1 MMLKWALIL
10 NSWHSSISHS
20 LSLGTSALCLVL
32 RLNLFLPPSL
42 WGEALRQHSSFERQ
56 ARLHCCSGERP
67 PALFS
72 WINSPSQMSCRTIVY
87 CFVAFWLES
96 QLPEGC
102 GLGIFESGKLARS
115 DFLETTLSHV
125 SCQLERVSLIVC
137 WLLPLFLSIIIV
149 RRAHV
154 YGMPTISTC
163 GIPGK
168 ALPVH
173 YLFNFLSK
181 QGINTIPI

>member
-1 MMLKWALIL
+1 MTQLYQPQSVFRHVCLVSCPQAQPVP
-10 NSWHSSISHS
+10 SS
-20 LSLGTSALCLVL
+20 LSLRGSPPSAF
-32 RLNLFLPPSL
+32 FLWKASPPSL
-42 WGEALRQHSSFERQ
+42 LLRWEATSSVFLNKQSLTDVLQNYCLLLCGILTGISAPWGLWPWNIWVWKTGKKWLPWNDSFSCI
-56 ARLHCCSGERP
+56 L
-67 PALFS
+67 PA
-72 WINSPSQMSCRTIVY
+72 W
-87 CFVAFWLES
+87 ES
-96 QLPEGC
+96 
-102 GLGIFESGKLARS
+102 IS
-115 DFLETTLSHV
+115 
-125 SCQLERVSLIVC
+125 VC